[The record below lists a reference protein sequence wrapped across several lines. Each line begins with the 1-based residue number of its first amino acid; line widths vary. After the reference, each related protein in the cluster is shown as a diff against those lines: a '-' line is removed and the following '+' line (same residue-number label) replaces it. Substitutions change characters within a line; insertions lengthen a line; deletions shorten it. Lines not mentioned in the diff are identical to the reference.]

1 VELFSAEA
9 LNFEFPERRLR
20 SQDLRAEKWR
30 FFETLYLET
39 LLAHLNLKFFE
50 TAIEKLVKWT
60 GAKSSAAKSSALVHM
75 LNDRG
80 GRHLCLPLIALLI
93 LTR

>member
-1 VELFSAEA
+1 VPKSGAFLKLSI
-9 LNFEFPERRLR
+9 L
-20 SQDLRAEKWR
+20 K
-30 FFETLYLET
+30 LYWHT
-39 LLAHLNLKFFE
+39 LNLKFFE

-80 GRHLCLPLIALLI
+80 GQHLCLPLIAL
-93 LTR
+93 